1 MTDLLR
7 MLLRATT
14 ILVVGMTA
22 WLVSVILGVLPQH
35 DPFSIGLWL
44 GVAAGSAGLAVAALL
59 ATMRRSRRGHGTSG
73 ALAVLS
79 VGAIAFGLLVL
90 TSLTVPGRG
99 GHFEGYLL
107 LVGAILAAEGGL
119 GLAWL
124 AAGSIPAR

>member
-14 ILVVGMTA
+14 ILVAGMTA
-22 WLVSVILGVLPQH
+22 WLVSVIVSVLPGH
-35 DPFSIGLWL
+35 DPSSIVLWL
-44 GVAAGSAGLAVAALL
+44 GVAAGSAGLVVAAVL
-59 ATMRRSRRGHGTSG
+59 ATVDRRRRGRGASG

-79 VGAIAFGLLVL
+79 VGALVFGLLVL
-90 TSLTVPGRG
+90 TSLAVPGRG
-99 GHFEGYLL
+99 GHFEGYLV

-124 AAGSIPAR
+124 AVGSMPAR